1 MSQVELKLPENLNV
15 FSIFL
20 RFYLLFATKCLMFV
34 VGCGSVHRLILSY
47 KALNQKCQANKLTI
61 KNLY

>member
-1 MSQVELKLPENLNV
+1 MSQVELKLPENLNL

-34 VGCGSVHRLILSY
+34 VGCGSVHCLILSY